1 MRPRVVGLGNDL
13 LGDDAVGTIAA
24 RELQRELAGCAEV
37 VETSLH
43 GLALIDIFA
52 GCERLIVI
60 DAITTGRFSPG
71 SIIELN
77 PEDLESVP
85 GPSPHF
91 TGLPELIKIAR
102 ELELD
107 FPEEIRVIAVEV
119 APPRILGEKLSDSVG
134 NALPEVK
141 SRVRRLLRRW
151 EEEDRTTRKME
162 ALTV

>member
-24 RELQRELAGCAEV
+24 RELEMELAGSAEV

-71 SIIELN
+71 GIIELD

-107 FPEEIRVIAVEV
+107 FPDEIKVIAVEV
-119 APPRILGEKLSDSVG
+119 EAPRTLGGKLSDSVG

-141 SRVRRLLRRW
+141 SRVRRLLHRW
-151 EEEDRTTRKME
+151 EEESITAQEIEK
-162 ALTV
+162 LTV

>member
-24 RELQRELAGCAEV
+24 RELEMELAGVAEV
-37 VETSLH
+37 METSLH

-52 GCERLIVI
+52 GCERLVVI
-60 DAITTGRFSPG
+60 DAITTGQFPPG
-71 SIIELN
+71 SIIELD
-77 PEDLESVP
+77 PKDLESVP

-107 FPEEIRVIAVEV
+107 FPEQIKVIAVEV
-119 APPRILGEKLSDSVG
+119 ETPRTLGGKLSDSVE

-141 SRVRRLLRRW
+141 SRVRRLLRGW
-151 EEEDRTTRKME
+151 EEESRIGQEIEKL
-162 ALTV
+162 AV

>member
-13 LGDDAVGTIAA
+13 LGDDAVGTITA
-24 RELQRELAGCAEV
+24 RELEMELAGVAEV
-37 VETSLH
+37 METSLH
-43 GLALIDIFA
+43 GLALIDLFV
-52 GCERLIVI
+52 GCERLIII

-71 SIIELN
+71 SIIELD
-77 PEDLESVP
+77 PGDLESVP

-107 FPEEIRVIAVEV
+107 FPDEIRVIAVEV
-119 APPRILGEKLSDSVG
+119 ETPRTLGRKLSDSVE

-151 EEEDRTTRKME
+151 EEEDRIGQEIEKL
-162 ALTV
+162 AV

>member
-1 MRPRVVGLGNDL
+1 MRARVVGLGNDL

-24 RELQRELAGCAEV
+24 RELETELAGSAEV

-43 GLALIDIFA
+43 GLALIDLFA

-60 DAITTGRFSPG
+60 DAIITGRFSPG

-77 PEDLESVP
+77 PQDLESVP

-91 TGLPELIKIAR
+91 TGLPELIEIAR

-119 APPRILGEKLSDSVG
+119 EPPRTLGEKLSDSVR

-151 EEEDRTTRKME
+151 EEESRTGQEME
-162 ALTV
+162 KLAI